1 MMPEVTPKDIPTGA
15 SGFSG
20 SRDVRPLA
28 SRCGGDH
35 SGFMLDDEAAANG
48 RRQDRSQL
56 ISGIMFMVAAVVF
69 LLTALLGDA
78 GADTAFFVLAMVFVV
93 LALNAWQSSRSQ
105 SDT

>member
-1 MMPEVTPKDIPTGA
+1 
-15 SGFSG
+15 
-20 SRDVRPLA
+20 
-28 SRCGGDH
+28 
-35 SGFMLDDEAAANG
+35 
-48 RRQDRSQL
+48 
-56 ISGIMFMVAAVVF
+56 MVAAVVF